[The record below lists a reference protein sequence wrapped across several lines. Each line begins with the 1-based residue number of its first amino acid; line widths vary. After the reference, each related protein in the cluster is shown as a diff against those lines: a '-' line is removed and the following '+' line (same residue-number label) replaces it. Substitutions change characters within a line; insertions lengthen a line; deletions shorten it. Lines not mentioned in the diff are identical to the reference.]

1 MWTETPRGRPQRY
14 GGTTMKTSAL
24 ISAALVAALLSMGPF
39 APVITVAQ
47 AQMQP
52 VQPQQVQPMPPQP
65 MQPVPPLGPS
75 DPPLTSQVPGQEARP
90 VNPAESM
97 LPPANDPVTSNEPTP
112 GDATAAGI
120 MNVVYVPGKAIICTA
135 GVVTSAL
142 LLLLTFGSAYRAARG
157 VFQEGCSPPWALTAD
172 YVSGKIPGPGDPGYE
187 PSGRY

>member
-1 MWTETPRGRPQRY
+1 
-14 GGTTMKTSAL
+14 MKTSAL

-39 APVITVAQ
+39 APMITVAQ

-52 VQPQQVQPMPPQP
+52 VQPQQAPPMPPPPQP
-65 MQPVPPLGPS
+65 MQPLPPLGPS
-75 DPPLTSQVPGQEARP
+75 DPPVTSQVPGQETRP

-97 LPPANDPVTSNEPTP
+97 MMPSYDPVTNNEPTP

-120 MNVVYVPGKAIICTA
+120 MNVVYVPGKAIVCTA
-135 GVVTSAL
+135 GVITSTV

-157 VFQEGCSPPWALTAD
+157 VFQEGCSSPWALTAD
-172 YVSGKIPGPGDPGYE
+172 HVSGKIPGPGDPGYD